1 MLVIQLRRWLVPG
14 CVATVIGMLQVVPAA
29 ATPDLLI
36 GSPDTNSVLRFD
48 GDTGALI
55 GDFVAPGAGGLQHP
69 GGLAFGPDGL
79 LYVSDAVGNKVLRFH
94 GESGAFVDV
103 FSDASGLVG
112 PTDLHFH
119 GDDLFVGL
127 WSNATF
133 RGGVARLDAQSGA
146 LEMTF
151 GTSFGRTN
159 GLDFGPDGN
168 LYTNDFDLRRIR
180 VYDPTS
186 GTQIRSFG
194 GLAVVG
200 QPMAISFEHD
210 GHLLVTDW
218 RGGLRRVDPVSG
230 TLITQLVSGLNN
242 ALSHITAPDGSL
254 LADSFFDHTLTRY
267 DAQTGV
273 SLGQFI
279 DVQHEPEMFI
289 YFPVPEPGGGVVGFI
304 LAVGLWMTHR
314 RSLPFWPLT

>member
-1 MLVIQLRRWLVPG
+1 MLLIQLRKWLVCG
-14 CVATVIGMLQVVPAA
+14 CVTTVLPLLQIAHLAA

-36 GSPDTNSVLRFD
+36 GSPDTNSVRRFD

-79 LYVSDAVGNKVLRFH
+79 LYVSDAIGNKVLRFD

-103 FSDASGLVG
+103 FADDIALIG
-112 PTDLHFH
+112 PTDLHFR

-127 WSNATF
+127 WKNTTF
-133 RGGVARLDAQSGA
+133 RGGVARLDAQTGA

-151 GTSFGRTN
+151 GTNFGRTN

-180 VYDPTS
+180 VWDPAS
-186 GTQIRSFG
+186 GTQIRNFG

-200 QPMAISFEHD
+200 SPMAISFEQD

-218 RGGLRRVDPVSG
+218 RGGLRRVDPVGG
-230 TLITQLVSGLNN
+230 TLVTELVSGLNN
-242 ALSHITAPDGSL
+242 ALTHITAPDGTL
-254 LADSFFDHTLTRY
+254 LADSFFDHTVTRY
-267 DAQTGV
+267 DAQTGA

-279 DVQHEPEMFI
+279 DLQHEPETFLF
-289 YFPVPEPGGGVVGFI
+289 FPVPEPGGCVVAWM
-304 LAVGLWMTHR
+304 LAGSLWTTHR
-314 RSLPFWPLT
+314 RCQRRT